1 MSIWRVGVLG
11 MRNLFIFAFCLSNL
25 IYVSASDLIIQS
37 TTSTRD
43 SGLYEY
49 LLPKYPEYNKLN
61 IKVVAVGTG
70 QAIINA
76 KNCDGDL
83 LIVHDTKRELEFMRK
98 GYGIQRHSLMFNDF
112 VIVGPSK
119 DPAKIK
125 NNNNPEDAFISIAK
139 SNSKFISRSDSS
151 GTHSAEI
158 SIWNKSKINPLPFSG
173 KWYFESGQGMGPSLN
188 IATAKNA
195 YIFTDRSSWLKYK
208 NKRNHIIL
216 YENKDKLKNEYG
228 IILIN
233 FNRCKNINESLAS
246 DLYNWL
252 VSDIAKMHI
261 TNYMID
267 DVQVFYTD

>member
-1 MSIWRVGVLG
+1 
-11 MRNLFIFAFCLSNL
+11 MRNFFILTFCLFNF
-25 IYVSASDLIIQS
+25 IYVSASDIIIQS

-49 LLPKYPEYNKLN
+49 LLPKYPGYNKLN

-76 KNCDGDL
+76 RNCDGDL
-83 LIVHDTKRELEFMRK
+83 LIVHDIKRELEFMRK

-119 DPAKIK
+119 DPAKINNTK
-125 NNNNPEDAFISIAK
+125 NPADAFLSIAK

-158 SIWNKSKINPLPFSG
+158 SIWNKSKINPVPYSG

-188 IATAKNA
+188 IAIAKNA

-208 NKRNHIIL
+208 NKRNHLIL
-216 YENKDKLKNEYG
+216 YEDKDKLKNEYS

-233 FNRCKNINESLAS
+233 YNRCKNINQSHAS
-246 DLYNWL
+246 SIYEWL
-252 VSDIAKMHI
+252 ISDSAKMYI
-261 TNYMID
+261 NAYMIGG
-267 DVQVFYTD
+267 VQVFYTN

>member
-1 MSIWRVGVLG
+1 
-11 MRNLFIFAFCLSNL
+11 MRNFFIITFCIFNF
-25 IYVSASDLIIQS
+25 IYVSASDIVIQS

-49 LLPKYPEYNKLN
+49 LLPKYPEYNKLT

-83 LIVHDTKRELEFMRK
+83 LIVHDKKRELEFMRK

-125 NNNNPEDAFISIAK
+125 NTFSPEDAFFSIAK
-139 SNSKFISRSDSS
+139 SYSRFISRSDSS

-158 SIWNKSKINPLPFSG
+158 SIWNKSKINPVPYSG

-188 IATAKNA
+188 IAIAKNA

-216 YENKDKLKNEYG
+216 YEDNNKLKNEYG

-233 FNRCKNINESLAS
+233 YNRCKNMNQFRALDLFEWLISDSAKIHINA
-246 DLYNWL
+246 
-252 VSDIAKMHI
+252 
-261 TNYMID
+261 YMING
-267 DVQVFYTD
+267 VQVFYSN

>member
-1 MSIWRVGVLG
+1 
-11 MRNLFIFAFCLSNL
+11 MRNLLIFAFCLSNF
-25 IYVSASDLIIQS
+25 IYVSANDIIIQS

-49 LLPKYPEYNKLN
+49 LLPQYPGYNELN
-61 IKVVAVGTG
+61 IKVIAVGTG

-83 LIVHDTKRELEFMRK
+83 LIVHDIKRELEFMRK

-119 DPAKIK
+119 DPAKI
-125 NNNNPEDAFISIAK
+125 NNTTNPADAFLLIAK
-139 SNSKFISRSDSS
+139 SKSKFISRSDSS

-158 SIWNKSKINPLPFSG
+158 LIWDKSKINPVPYSG
-173 KWYFESGQGMGPSLN
+173 EWYFESGQGMGPSLN
-188 IATAKNA
+188 IAIAKNA
-195 YIFTDRSSWLKYK
+195 YIFTDRSSWLKYR

-216 YENKDKLKNEYG
+216 YEDKDKLKNEYG

-233 FNRCKNINESLAS
+233 YNRCKNINKSYAY
-246 DLYNWL
+246 DLYEWL
-252 VSDIAKMHI
+252 ISDTAKMYI
-261 TNYMID
+261 NSYMID
-267 DVQVFYTD
+267 GSQVFYSN